1 MAEVPPT
8 PLLPTRIGGWGLEEQ
23 SLLMDQGPIFGDES
37 MMEMTFE
44 MSRIE
49 DGQGDGDYWK
59 TTDEGDESNET
70 IMMSEMEREK
80 VTVVEDQE
88 NWEVEAA
95 RDAGGHL
102 DLSEPTFFAVEEDK
116 DAAYHTVDQDDYY
129 GDYPPSPFLDRSL
142 WKLRHTA
149 ESAQSITL
157 PEEDVQSPLPPN
169 IDISFNQANL
179 QSPGFPS
186 PSLEAIVSDDITFT
200 ARGDKPTLA
209 EEERSLSLE
218 SIRSREVGLMVDDSG
233 HEEDAEG
240 REVGNGNTTAK
251 RPASSP
257 RQSQEKKKCTS
268 RHQIPT
274 TFGLD

>member
-23 SLLMDQGPIFGDES
+23 SLLMDEGPIFGDDS

-49 DGQGDGDYWK
+49 DRQEDGVYWK
-59 TTDEGDESNET
+59 ATNEGDESTET
-70 IMMSEMEREK
+70 IMMSQMEREK
-80 VTVVEDQE
+80 VTVVDPQED
-88 NWEVEAA
+88 WEVEAA
-95 RDAGGHL
+95 REARGHL
-102 DLSEPTFFAVEEDK
+102 DRSEPTFFAVEEDK
-116 DAAYHTVDQDDYY
+116 DVAYHTIDQDDYY

-149 ESAQSITL
+149 EPAQSITL
-157 PEEDVQSPLPPN
+157 PKEDVQSPLPPN
-169 IDISFNQANL
+169 IDISFNQADL

-186 PSLEAIVSDDITFT
+186 LSLKAIVPDNITFT

-209 EEERSLSLE
+209 EEERSLSQA

-233 HEEDAEG
+233 HGGDGEG
-240 REVGNGNTTAK
+240 RETGNGNTTAK
-251 RPASSP
+251 RTASSP
-257 RQSQEKKKCTS
+257 RQSQEMKKRTS
-268 RHQIPT
+268 RNIPT
-274 TFGLD
+274 LFGLG

>member
-1 MAEVPPT
+1 
-8 PLLPTRIGGWGLEEQ
+8 
-23 SLLMDQGPIFGDES
+23 MDEGPIFGDES

-59 TTDEGDESNET
+59 TTDEGDESTET

-88 NWEVEAA
+88 DREVEAV
-95 RDAGGHL
+95 REAGGHL
-102 DLSEPTFFAVEEDK
+102 DRPEPTFFAVEEDK

-142 WKLRHTA
+142 RKLRHTA
-149 ESAQSITL
+149 EPAQSITL
-157 PEEDVQSPLPPN
+157 PKEDVQSPLPTN
-169 IDISFNQANL
+169 IDISFNRADL
-179 QSPGFPS
+179 QSSGSPS
-186 PSLEAIVSDDITFT
+186 LSLEAIVPDNITFT

-218 SIRSREVGLMVDDSG
+218 SIRSREVSLMVDDSG
-233 HEEDAEG
+233 HEGDVEG
-240 REVGNGNTTAK
+240 RETGNGNTTAK

-257 RQSQEKKKCTS
+257 RQSQEKKKRTS
-268 RHQIPT
+268 RKIPT
-274 TFGLD
+274 LFGLG

>member
-8 PLLPTRIGGWGLEEQ
+8 PILPTKIGGWGVEEQ
-23 SLLMDQGPIFGDES
+23 SLLMNEGPIFGDES

-49 DGQGDGDYWK
+49 DTQEDDVHWK
-59 TTDEGDESNET
+59 TTDEGDESTET
-70 IMMSEMEREK
+70 IIMYETGREK

-88 NWEVEAA
+88 EWEVEAA
-95 RDAGGHL
+95 REAGGHL
-102 DLSEPTFFAVEEDK
+102 DRPESTSFAVEEDQ
-116 DAAYHTVDQDDYY
+116 DAAYHTIDQDDYY
-129 GDYPPSPFLDRSL
+129 GDYPPSPFLDRSF

-149 ESAQSITL
+149 EPAQSITL

-169 IDISFNQANL
+169 IDISFNQADL
-179 QSPGFPS
+179 QSPGVVS
-186 PSLEAIVSDDITFT
+186 LSLEAIVPEDITFT

-209 EEERSLSLE
+209 EKERSLSLE
-218 SIRSREVGLMVDDSG
+218 SIRSREVSLMVDDSG
-233 HEEDAEG
+233 HEGDAEG
-240 REVGNGNTTAK
+240 RETGNGNTTAK

-268 RHQIPT
+268 RNIPT
-274 TFGLD
+274 LFGLG

>member
-8 PLLPTRIGGWGLEEQ
+8 PLLPTRIGGWGLEEE
-23 SLLMDQGPIFGDES
+23 SLLMDEGPIFGDDS

-59 TTDEGDESNET
+59 TTDEGDESTET
-70 IMMSEMEREK
+70 IMMSDTEREK

-88 NWEVEAA
+88 DWEVEAA
-95 RDAGGHL
+95 REAGHL
-102 DLSEPTFFAVEEDK
+102 DRREPTFFAVEEDK
-116 DAAYHTVDQDDYY
+116 NAAYHTIDQDDYY

-149 ESAQSITL
+149 GPAQSITL

-218 SIRSREVGLMVDDSG
+218 SIRSREVSLLVDDSG
-233 HEEDAEG
+233 HEGDVERLET
-240 REVGNGNTTAK
+240 ENGNTTAK

-257 RQSQEKKKCTS
+257 RQAQEKKKRAS
-268 RHQIPT
+268 RNIPT
-274 TFGLD
+274 LFRLG